1 MHTRAWTLG
10 LFVLFTACQAKDDA
24 GIVLNVD
31 TDVTADRA
39 VINRLVVSLDGS
51 PQEWNLNRALP
62 GSLGIRT
69 SSGKKFVTVDGFIN
83 AVPRARWT
91 GMVDAPKGSVI
102 VQDVHLASLGFL
114 DGGLA
119 DGRAPDAPAM
129 DGYSSDRGPDV
140 ASDASADTRGPGDSG
155 AGDGRPS
162 TPDGGSADGS
172 RGDARDATTRDGI
185 SAPDGQGFIDASPND
200 AASLPADP
208 LSGAFA
214 VRSPFDI
221 SASAAASGPV
231 RDALNL
237 VHAFAVD
244 PGAAILDYADQAGVT
259 AAAVLRAAL
268 PSALM
273 SRLTGWMST
282 YIKSAGSNGVVPY
295 DRLVWLDDTVRALL
309 LYWTLES
316 RLALPVAA
324 TGTHLARALI
334 FADASGSPLTYP
346 LDPALLTAAS
356 NVTAALSWPGGVA
369 PAIVTISDHAFAL
382 PFGRYALP
390 ALDAILLARYGTPD
404 VTAYL
409 ADAVGCAGMA
419 DYVASQCVSIVCVGH
434 ESDVN
439 DLCEGGLAQG
449 AKQIDAQILGI
460 DVKALHLV
468 QGTATAVGA
477 EPANPQKTTA
487 MRNGTWTVTVDFGT
501 GPQPA
506 NATFSATAE

>member
-1 MHTRAWTLG
+1 MVTRAWTIGFL
-10 LFVLFTACQAKDDA
+10 VLFAACQAKDDS

-39 VINRLVVSLDGS
+39 LITRLVVSVEGS
-51 PQEWNLNRALP
+51 PQEWNLTRALP
-62 GSLGIRT
+62 GSLGIKT
-69 SSGKKFVTVDGFIN
+69 SSGKKYVTVDGFN
-83 AVPRARWT
+83 DTTARGHWS

-102 VQDVHLASLGFL
+102 VQDVHLASLGL

-129 DGYSSDRGPDV
+129 DAYLSDRGPD
-140 ASDASADTRGPGDSG
+140 STTDASADTRDGGP
-155 AGDGRPS
+155 GDGRPA
-162 TPDGGSADGS
+162 TPDAGLL
-172 RGDARDATTRDGI
+172 DARDATAKDGV
-185 SAPDGQGFIDASPND
+185 STPDVPMPSDAGLPSNDTAGAPSI
-200 AASLPADP
+200 L

-221 SASAAASGPV
+221 SASAAAPGPV

-259 AAAVLRAAL
+259 AASALRAAL

-273 SRLTGWMST
+273 SRLTGWMNT
-282 YIKSAGSNGVVPY
+282 YIKSAGRNGVVPY
-295 DRLVWLDDTVRALL
+295 DRLVWLDDTVRGLL

-316 RLALPVAA
+316 RLALPVPAP
-324 TGTHLARALI
+324 GTHLARALV
-334 FADASGSPLTYP
+334 FADPSGSPLSYP
-346 LDPALLTAAS
+346 VDPALLTPAT
-356 NVTAALSWPGGVA
+356 NVVAVLAWPGGMS
-369 PAIVTISDHAFAL
+369 PALVTISDHAFAL

-404 VTAYL
+404 VNAYL
-409 ADAVGCAGMA
+409 ADSVGCAGLA

-434 ESDVN
+434 ESDLT
-439 DLCEGGLAQG
+439 DLCAGGLAEG
-449 AKQIDAQILGI
+449 ARQIEAQILGI
-460 DVKALHLV
+460 DFKAIRFV
-468 QGTATAVGA
+468 QGMATAVGA
-477 EPANPQKTTA
+477 EPENPQKTTA
-487 MRNGTWTVTVDFGT
+487 LQNGTWTVTVDFGS
-501 GPQPA
+501 GAQPA